1 MRIFLFIYFGILNSL
16 FGQETEYNNM
26 LHMISDRS
34 YIQLMRGNT
43 PSRNPNVT
51 ETKKI
56 TFMES
61 QIAPFYFIRFGKQK
75 KFTLSISPKL
85 IIRMADAESLP
96 IKTPSFMPTLTA
108 FHRINLKVL
117 SQSKITGW
125 LFTPEHRTFL
135 IYRFAHHSNGQKDE
149 FYVPGTRRINF
160 STGNFSTDYAEVGFQ
175 WNDMSANRTKFK
187 SNGRLSIEQHFSF
200 GRETDLKEIYYF
212 NRFIIE
218 NEFGIFPWLQLGTR
232 FDVMTG
238 SGSRF
243 ELASSYQLSL
253 ELQPFS
259 KWSDL
264 SIFIRYYSGPDYYN
278 IRYFSDQ
285 QFIGCGIRANPKSS
299 PAMVFNSSLDQN

>member
-1 MRIFLFIYFGILNSL
+1 MRIFLFIYFTTVSILI
-16 FGQETEYNNM
+16 GQDTDYNNR

-34 YIQLMRGNT
+34 YIQLMRGNI
-43 PSRNPNVT
+43 PSKNQNTVAT
-51 ETKKI
+51 TKT
-56 TFMES
+56 TFMEA
-61 QIAPFYFIRFGKQK
+61 QIAPFYFIRFGDQSR
-75 KFTLSISPKL
+75 FTIVLSPKL

-108 FHRINLKVL
+108 FQRINLTAL
-117 SQSKITGW
+117 SQNKITKW
-125 LFTPEHRTFL
+125 LFTPNHKTFL
-135 IYRFAHHSNGQKDE
+135 MYRFAHHSNGQKDE
-149 FYVPGTRRINF
+149 FFVPGTRRINF

-175 WNDMSANRTKFK
+175 WTDMSTTRSRFT
-187 SNGRLSIEQHFSF
+187 SNGRLSIEHHFSF

-212 NRFIIE
+212 NRFILE
-218 NEFGIFPWLQLGTR
+218 NEFSIFPWMQLGTR

-243 ELASSYQLSL
+243 EPASSYQFSL

-264 SIFIRYYSGPDYYN
+264 SLFIRYYSGPDYYN

-285 QFIGCGIRANPKSS
+285 QFIGGGIRANPKSS
-299 PAMVFNSSLDQN
+299 PAMGF